1 MSSGGT
7 FTTIDFPG
15 ATRTAAA
22 GINAAG
28 DIVGGWSD
36 STGAHG
42 FLLQAGVFTPIN
54 FPLATSTAPFG
65 INDTGEIAGFYSDS
79 AGKSHGFIYAG
90 GAFSTVDVAGPC
102 HFADAHQEWGSG
114 YGRLL

>member
-1 MSSGGT
+1 VSSGGT

-65 INDTGEIAGFYSDS
+65 INDTGEIAGL
-79 AGKSHGFIYAG
+79 FIAT
-90 GAFSTVDVAGPC
+90 APAKATASSTPVVPLAPWMLRAPVPLC
-102 HFADAHQEWGSG
+102 
-114 YGRLL
+114 